1 MYSADNCALIA
12 MEAERGFMRMNI
24 LTPIFNTRQQIGNV
38 LVLNNE
44 TVGNSA
50 DIRISAT
57 KIAPNSNTTTPQGCL
72 ITLLER
78 RGKTARFFLRKGQE

>member
-1 MYSADNCALIA
+1 
-12 MEAERGFMRMNI
+12 MRMNI
-24 LTPIFNTRQQIGNV
+24 LTPIFNTRYRIGNV

-57 KIAPNSNTTTPQGCL
+57 KIALNSNTTTPQGCL

-78 RGKTARFFLRKGQE
+78 RGKTGRFFLRKGQE